1 MGNIFYDKTVPSDK
15 VALWFLGQAGY
26 YIKSGDCSIL
36 IDPYLSDCVS
46 KVNPLFLRRYP
57 VPVDPAVVKADI
69 FIVTH
74 DHLDHL
80 DPETIEVYS
89 HKDSTIFVGPR
100 FAAKKLAEL
109 GIPDGNIQVV
119 DSGETLD
126 FSGVRIEGVFALPT
140 GSDVL
145 DTTGYLLTFANG
157 KTVYHTSDT
166 EFCDLLLKACPNADV
181 LLTCING
188 KFGNL
193 NIADAVKLTAAVN
206 PRYVIP
212 NHYDVMEFNAEHP
225 ESFRFFCSEADIAA
239 ECVILQTLEC
249 FTW

>member
-1 MGNIFYDKTVPSDK
+1 MSKFFCDEIVENDKA
-15 VALWFLGQAGY
+15 ALWFFGQAGY
-26 YIKSGDCSIL
+26 FIKSGVCSVL

-46 KVNPLFLRRYP
+46 KVNPLFARKSPPP
-57 VPVDPAVVKADI
+57 VEPDCVRADV

-80 DPETIEVYS
+80 DPETIEAYS
-89 HKDSTIFVGPR
+89 YKDTTTFVGPR

-109 GIPDGNIQVV
+109 GVPSGNIKVV
-119 DSGETLD
+119 DCGDVLELP
-126 FSGVRIEGVFALPT
+126 GVRIEGIFALPT
-140 GSDVL
+140 GTDAL
-145 DTTGYLLTFANG
+145 DTSGYLLTFATG
-157 KTVYHTSDT
+157 KSVYHSSDT
-166 EFCDLLLKACPNADV
+166 AFCELLLKACPDADV

-212 NHYDVMEFNAEHP
+212 NHYDVMELNAEHP
-225 ESFRFFCSEADIAA
+225 ESFRFFCKEGGITA
-239 ECVILQTLEC
+239 ECVILETLEC